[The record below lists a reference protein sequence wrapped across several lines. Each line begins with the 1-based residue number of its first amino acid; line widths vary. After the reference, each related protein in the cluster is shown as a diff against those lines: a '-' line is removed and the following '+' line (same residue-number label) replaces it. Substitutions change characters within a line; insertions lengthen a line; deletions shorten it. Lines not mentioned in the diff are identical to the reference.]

1 MNGTTVWSDLESIRC
16 VWHGMLVI
24 TKVGHFSRA
33 DHHRIQREATHFS
46 SSEQLNKSRDHELSK
61 QVELLFTLLFV
72 GDWLWFSC
80 QCLARRGY
88 AYVQLVLLGVLLL
101 LWADGI
107 LVCVNSYFNFANRI
121 RYKALSD
128 MIRATVTVIL
138 YKLLLPTQRQN
149 I

>member
-1 MNGTTVWSDLESIRC
+1 MSVPCKEKL
-16 VWHGMLVI
+16 
-24 TKVGHFSRA
+24 
-33 DHHRIQREATHFS
+33 
-46 SSEQLNKSRDHELSK
+46 
-61 QVELLFTLLFV
+61 
-72 GDWLWFSC
+72 
-80 QCLARRGY
+80 Y

-101 LWADGI
+101 LLADGI